1 MNAWGWVVFAVVALW
16 LAPASLW
23 RPSALALLIQWSV
36 GEAVY
41 QLTGDFIP
49 LPVYVVGDCAVI
61 AAVYLWRS
69 HWSDWLILAVYPVV
83 FWLYTI
89 PETRGQWVALY
100 LLTLVQFVLAGPW
113 PNMARSLPW
122 FSHGMAKN
130 KQEAMQGRV

>member
-1 MNAWGWVVFAVVALW
+1 MFAVVALW

-49 LPVYVVGDCAVI
+49 LPVYMVGDCAVI
-61 AAVYLWRS
+61 AVVYLWRS

-89 PETRGQWVALY
+89 PETRQQWISLY
-100 LLTLVQFVLAGPW
+100 YLALVQFVLAGPF
-113 PNMARSLPW
+113 PQIQRAMALY
-122 FSHGMAKN
+122 SHGPMRGKVID
-130 KQEAMQGRV
+130 KL